1 MRHRPLSLHWRI
13 TLFAGLL
20 ILFTLSLAMVIL
32 SWQAENIETRRLR
45 ERTEIAARTAAT
57 MPEVADWVETRA
69 QDRLYDVIERLR
81 IVHNMDYITVYDQSR
96 IRLVHPNPS
105 RIGEILPKGI
115 DDAAFAEHI
124 YTKKAKGEEGV
135 FIKAYFPI
143 KNKNLE
149 QIGVIVAGKRLPTAV
164 EFFVH
169 QLKSISLAVFLALL
183 IGLVGSWF
191 LALQV
196 KRSLLGLEPH
206 QIVRMY
212 SERLAAFDAIQEGV
226 IAIDMEEKVTIFN
239 RSAKRIL
246 HVEGETIGHSI
257 RDLIPD
263 TRLPE
268 VLEARK
274 PFVHTEF
281 RLGNQY
287 IVSTRVPIMLG
298 DEMIGALAVFT
309 DRTEAASLAEMLT
322 GVQAYAEALKIQAHE
337 HKNVLHAIAGMLELD
352 KKDEALKYLHQVHV
366 TYDEWLKIT
375 SAIKVPSIAGLILG
389 KMAKAKTLNIVLM
402 IDRDSAFHTIPERLT
417 AGDMVTI
424 IGNLLENAFDA
435 LKEIENPDK
444 RVILYIYDDDTS
456 LTIAV
461 NDNGPGI
468 DERVLDRLF
477 ERGVSGKDDSHLG
490 VGLYLVR
497 NVVERAGGWID
508 FETQQGEG
516 AEFVVTIPKK
526 EK

>member
-1 MRHRPLSLHWRI
+1 MSLHWRI

-32 SWQAENIETRRLR
+32 SWQAESIETQRLR

-57 MPEVADWVETRA
+57 MPEVAEWVESRSLNK
-69 QDRLYDVIERLR
+69 LYDIIERLR

-96 IRLVHPNPS
+96 MRLVHLNPR

-124 YTKKAKGEEGV
+124 YTKKAKGENGI

-149 QIGVIVAGKRLPTAV
+149 QVGVIVTGKRLPTAL
-164 EFFVH
+164 EFFIH
-169 QLKSISLAVFLALL
+169 QLKSISLALFVALL
-183 IGLVGSWF
+183 LGLMGSWV

-206 QIVRMY
+206 QIARIY

-226 IAIDMEEKVTIFN
+226 IAIDMEERITIFN
-239 RSAKRIL
+239 HAAKRIL
-246 HVEGETIGHSI
+246 HVDGQLIGRSI
-257 RDLIPD
+257 RELIPD

-268 VLEARK
+268 VLQEKK
-274 PFVHTEF
+274 PFIHNEF
-281 RLGNQY
+281 RLGDRY

-298 DEMIGALAVFT
+298 QEMIGALAVFT
-309 DRTEAASLAEMLT
+309 DRTEAVSLAEMLT
-322 GVQAYAEALKIQAHE
+322 GVQSYAEALKIQAHE

-352 KKDEALKYLHQVHV
+352 RKDEALKYLHQVHV
-366 TYDEWLKIT
+366 TYDKWLKIT
-375 SAIKVPSIAGLILG
+375 SSITVPSIAGLILG
-389 KMAKAKTLNIVLM
+389 KMAKAKTLNIELTL
-402 IDRDSAFHTIPERLT
+402 DRDSSFHSIPVKLT
-417 AGDMVTI
+417 AGDIVTI

-435 LKEIENPDK
+435 LKDIENPNK
-444 RVILYIYDDDTS
+444 QVILYIQDDDRT

-461 NDNGPGI
+461 NDNGTGI
-468 DERVLDRLF
+468 DDAVRGRLF
-477 ERGVSGKDDSHLG
+477 ERGVSSKEEPHRG
-490 VGLYLVR
+490 VGLYLVKHIIDR
-497 NVVERAGGWID
+497 VGGWID
-508 FETQQGEG
+508 FDTHEGEG
-516 AEFVVTIPKK
+516 TEFVVIIPKDK
-526 EK
+526 YINNK